1 MTKFRCE
8 FGVSPFC
15 NCHMLHKAE

>member
-15 NCHMLHKAE
+15 DCHMLHKAE

>member
-15 NCHMLHKAE
+15 DCHVLHKAE